1 MFFWSVAMRI
11 SDCIFSSSLILRD
24 WLMCWPNS
32 DLSMILLRAMTRC
45 FLYYCLSL
53 AKCEILKRRL
63 EMLLQL
69 SQQVIQ
75 KVPVLSNEFLRDFL
89 ADLFKD
95 LLLQVFMHNQN
106 ICYQL

>member
-1 MFFWSVAMRI
+1 LVGSNAHFRLHFLEQLDLERLVDVLAELRLV
-11 SDCIFSSSLILRD
+11 DDSLESND
-24 WLMCWPNS
+24 
-32 DLSMILLRAMTRC
+32 
-45 FLYYCLSL
+45 
-53 AKCEILKRRL
+53 EILKRRL